1 MKWTAEHFVEV
12 AKAKAC
18 SVMSVEP
25 WFLDFIA
32 SLNIPDHHQSN
43 AAHLNEWETRAF
55 EQCELLILAKKLKRV
70 KAEKNDEA
78 DIFAIL
84 INDVEVKAAECIGLI
99 VAGELLKNNYKAPRI
114 ITEGLLNLQNNKPFK
129 VKSGRKSSGEWAL
142 VLHAFYYLKSSGVD
156 RPSQSEVAARLS
168 KNGVIIK
175 ADRLSKIFDALKLT
189 PLSSDARGVRDG
201 SGASQSEAKARK
213 RGKG

>member
-1 MKWTAEHFVEV
+1 MKWTSENYKEL

-18 SVMSVEP
+18 SVMNVES

-32 SLNIPDHHQSN
+32 SLNIPDHHLSN
-43 AAHLNEWETRAF
+43 VAHLNEWETRAC
-55 EQCELLILAKKLKRV
+55 EQCELLILAKRIKRS
-70 KAEKNDEA
+70 KADKSEA
-78 DIFAIL
+78 ADMFESIN
-84 INDVEVKAAECIGLI
+84 NDVIASAAKCIGLI
-99 VAGELLKNNYKAPRI
+99 VAEQLLKNNYKAPRI

-129 VKSGRKSSGEWAL
+129 VKSGRKSSGESAL
-142 VLHAFYYLKSSGVD
+142 VLHAFYWLKSSGVD
-156 RPSQSEVAARLS
+156 RPSQSEVAASLS
-168 KNGVIIK
+168 KNGVIMK

-201 SGASQSEAKARK
+201 SGASHSEAKARK